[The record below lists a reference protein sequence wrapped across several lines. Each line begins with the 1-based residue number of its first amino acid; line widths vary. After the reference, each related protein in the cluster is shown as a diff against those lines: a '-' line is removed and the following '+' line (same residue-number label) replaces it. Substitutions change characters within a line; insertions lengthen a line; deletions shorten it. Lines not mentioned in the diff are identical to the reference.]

1 MTKRDD
7 EKSEDAGARAT
18 DAGQS
23 LVSMLHGYVRH
34 SFMPLVA
41 SLASASA
48 AQGSAGGDTSAKRDK
63 GVLTVVNK
71 VKELELA
78 LNQCQ
83 KNVEVPEVDVLMHI
97 HPALRAAAETLRAKG
112 VSVGSADLAD
122 PELGLEQRLD
132 DAFLNTLQR
141 GVGRWIK
148 EIQRV
153 TYHAQLPGAAD
164 GDDDGGGL
172 AAGRGG

>member
-1 MTKRDD
+1 MDGAGPGVALIKRQPAALD
-7 EKSEDAGARAT
+7 EELHVASQLQVLSLGAEAAAPVTDTGASDESEDAGARE
-18 DAGQS
+18 DAAS
-23 LVSMLHGYVRH
+23 LVSMLHGCAS

-48 AQGSAGGDTSAKRDK
+48 AQGSASGDTSAKRDK

-97 HPALRAAAETLRAKG
+97 RSAACRR
-112 VSVGSADLAD
+112 D
-122 PELGLEQRLD
+122 PEPKG
-132 DAFLNTLQR
+132 
-141 GVGRWIK
+141 
-148 EIQRV
+148 
-153 TYHAQLPGAAD
+153 
-164 GDDDGGGL
+164 
-172 AAGRGG
+172 